1 MRETAEI
8 SNTSSGFDSAG
19 DDIGGWGVGSGGYEV
34 GNVFGVGIGWYDVV
48 DTSVGVGI
56 GWYDVVDTSVGVG
69 VGGYVGGVLVW
80 WCSLVSA
87 QWRLVT
93 SSAHLSLSSTLRPG
107 MTLTASLDR

>member
-34 GNVFGVGIGWYDVV
+34 GNVF
-48 DTSVGVGI
+48 GVGI